1 MGISN
6 LNNQHLSQEQEEN
19 VKKALQE
26 LEQALSMLNINL
38 TPEQRNRYGRVNEQ
52 NKLFISKV
60 KDFAKEQPD
69 LRSIDVDYEE
79 FFADYQSR
87 VFLEMLIARLNSLA
101 TRAKNA
107 KILHDYDN
115 YQNALNDY
123 AYTSFRAGSET
134 PGFEEKYKEL
144 KQFFAKTKKQI
155 TNEEITDNE

>member
-60 KDFAKEQPD
+60 KDFAKVCQ
-69 LRSIDVDYEE
+69 RT
-79 FFADYQSR
+79 A
-87 VFLEMLIARLNSLA
+87 
-101 TRAKNA
+101 
-107 KILHDYDN
+107 
-115 YQNALNDY
+115 
-123 AYTSFRAGSET
+123 
-134 PGFEEKYKEL
+134 GFEKH
-144 KQFFAKTKKQI
+144 
-155 TNEEITDNE
+155 

>member
-1 MGISN
+1 MP
-6 LNNQHLSQEQEEN
+6 
-19 VKKALQE
+19 K
-26 LEQALSMLNINL
+26 
-38 TPEQRNRYGRVNEQ
+38 
-52 NKLFISKV
+52 
-60 KDFAKEQPD
+60 FAKEQPD

-123 AYTSFRAGSET
+123 AYTSFRAET

-155 TNEEITDNE
+155 TDEEITDNE